1 MSSDLVGGFFFNF
14 LCGLIHNLNLSRKS
28 VPLHTNS
35 LTPDSVGI
43 KPPLMNSRTIINRT
57 IFLSVFVIAG
67 YLLARSFYYGSFIG
81 IVLALLAI
89 AAWSMFLYKLNK
101 MQSENDSEE
110 MSETY

>member
-1 MSSDLVGGFFFNF
+1 MNF
-14 LCGLIHNLNLSRKS
+14 RA
-28 VPLHTNS
+28 
-35 LTPDSVGI
+35 
-43 KPPLMNSRTIINRT
+43 IINKT
-57 IFLSVFVIAG
+57 LILSVFVIAG

-101 MQSENDSEE
+101 MQSENDTEE